1 MLITPAELA
10 RLMGCKPPSVS
21 KAISSG
27 RISSAVVEQNGKK
40 YLDRDLAVEL
50 WHKNTKQSPLQPDKI
65 AGKAPR
71 PSLSSREDVKGYVDT
86 LPDDAIPELNVSRE
100 RREHY
105 QAELAKLEVDLKR
118 KELVPAD
125 AVKKEAFNLAKTV
138 REALINIPD
147 RVSNQFAAESDP
159 QAIHMALTH
168 ELQSA
173 LERLADA

>member
-27 RISSAVVEQNGKK
+27 RISAAVVERDGRK

-50 WHKNTKQSPLQPDKI
+50 WHKNTKQSPLQPEKI
-65 AGKAPR
+65 AGRAPR
-71 PSLSSREDVKGYVDT
+71 PSSASKEDVKGYIDS
-86 LPDDAIPELNVSRE
+86 LPDDAIPDLNISRE

-105 QAELAKLEVDLKR
+105 QAELAKLEVDMKR

-159 QAIHMALTH
+159 QAVHMALSN
-168 ELQSA
+168 EIQSA
-173 LERLADA
+173 LQRLTDA

>member
-1 MLITPAELA
+1 
-10 RLMGCKPPSVS
+10 MGCKPPSVS
-21 KAISSG
+21 KAIASG
-27 RISSAVVEQNGKK
+27 RISQAVVERNGKK

-50 WHKNTKQSPLQPDKI
+50 WHKNTKQSPLQPEKLP
-65 AGKAPR
+65 GVLPPR
-71 PSLSSREDVKGYVDT
+71 PSTSSKSALKGYVDA

-125 AVKKEAFNLAKTV
+125 SVKKEAFNLAKTV

-159 QAIHMALTH
+159 QAIHMALTQ
-168 ELQSA
+168 ELQSV